1 MKVFCLSHSSA
12 IENLGGA
19 ELSLLHVIDAWTAD
33 DAEVEFTVVTR
44 GPAGLLQPE
53 LAARRVPTHT
63 LNFDAWVLPLVRTDP
78 ADILDTAR
86 RNSEAVLAIVEL
98 LRRAAPDVVITNTI
112 ISPWAALAARYLGIP
127 HVWFVHEFG
136 DLDHGLQ
143 FEISRGSTFEDIG
156 ILSDLVVANSR
167 AVHEHIGQWV
177 PADKRAIAYPVIDL
191 DRARELASQAPQH
204 PVLPEAGAEL
214 TVVMVGRLAP
224 SKGQWRLL
232 NALAQLRDEGTSIA
246 AILVGGDQGGDADDV
261 TKRIRDL
268 NLGGQVVLTGETDNP
283 FWYIERG
290 DVGITASTSEAF
302 GRVTV
307 EYMALGKPVIAG
319 RGGAGAEL
327 VRDGMTGLLFD
338 AESPDDLVR
347 ALRYAVDHRNDLPA
361 IGEAARR
368 SVAEISSAYPL
379 DAVVARIEQLVARGA
394 GPMARLPNALN
405 LWLDL
410 PAAVEGTG
418 RALHDRNT
426 AVLTSASWRLGT
438 YALAPA
444 RLLKRTARRLVRRA
458 RSK

>member
-19 ELSLLHVIDAWTAD
+19 ELSLLHLIDAWTAD

-53 LAARRVPTHT
+53 LAARGVPTHT

-98 LRRAAPDVVITNTI
+98 LRLEAPDVVITNTI

-143 FEISRGSTFEDIG
+143 FEISRGSTFEDVG

-167 AVHEHIGQWV
+167 AVHEHIGQWI
-177 PADKRAIAYPVIDL
+177 PAEKLAIAYPVIDL
-191 DRARELASQAPQH
+191 DRARDLASQVPLEAI
-204 PVLPEAGAEL
+204 LPDAGAEL

-224 SKGQWRLL
+224 SKGQWRLVD
-232 NALAQLRDEGTSIA
+232 AVAQLRDEGTIIA
-246 AILVGGDQGGDADDV
+246 AILVGGDQGADAEEV
-261 TKRIRDL
+261 KRRIRDL
-268 NLGGQVVLTGETDNP
+268 DLGGQIVLVGETDNP
-283 FWYIERG
+283 FWYIKRG
-290 DVGITASTSEAF
+290 DLGITASNSEAF

-307 EYMALGKPVIAG
+307 EYMALGKSVIAG
-319 RGGAGAEL
+319 RSGAGAEL
-327 VRDGMTGLLFD
+327 VSDGITGMLFD
-338 AESPDDLVR
+338 PEIPDDFKR
-347 ALRYAVDHRNDLPA
+347 ALRYAHDHRSQLA
-361 IGEAARR
+361 AMGEQAQQ
-368 SVAEISSAYPL
+368 SVSEISTVYPL
-379 DAVVARIEQLVARGA
+379 SSVVARIEQLVARGA
-394 GPMARLPNALN
+394 GPMVHLPNALN

-418 RALHDRNT
+418 RALHARNT

-444 RLLKRTARRLVRRA
+444 RLLKRGVRRLVRRA

>member
-1 MKVFCLSHSSA
+1 MKVFILSHSSA
-12 IENLGGA
+12 VENLGGA
-19 ELSLLHVIDAWTAD
+19 ELSLLHLIDAWAKD
-33 DAEVEFTVVTR
+33 DSEVTFSVAAR
-44 GPAGLLQPE
+44 GPVGLLQPE
-53 LAARRVPTHT
+53 LAARDVTTHT
-63 LNFDAWVLPLVRTDP
+63 LDFDAWVLPLVRTDP
-78 ADILDTAR
+78 ADILDTDR
-86 RNSEAVLAIVEL
+86 RNSEAVLAIVGL
-98 LRRAAPDVVITNTI
+98 LRLETPDVVITNTI

-143 FEISRGSTFEDIG
+143 FEISRASTFEDIG

-167 AVHEHIGQWV
+167 AVHEHIGQWI
-177 PADKRAIAYPVIDL
+177 PADKLAIAYPVIDL
-191 DRARELASQAPQH
+191 DRARDLAGQEPLYPIVPDA
-204 PVLPEAGAEL
+204 AAEL

-232 NALAQLRDEGTSIA
+232 DALAELRDEGTSIA
-246 AILVGGDQGGDADDV
+246 AILVGGDQGVVADDV
-261 TKRIRDL
+261 KNRIRAL
-268 NLGGQVVLTGETDNP
+268 NLSGQVVLTGETDNP

-319 RGGAGAEL
+319 HGGAGAEL
-327 VRDGMTGLLFD
+327 VRDGVTGLLFD
-338 AESPDDLVR
+338 ADSPDDLVR
-347 ALRYAVDHRNDLPA
+347 ALRHAVDHRNDLPGM
-361 IGEAARR
+361 GESARR

-379 DAVVARIEQLVARGA
+379 NTVVERIEQLVARGA

-410 PAAVEGTG
+410 PSAVEGTG
-418 RALHDRNT
+418 RALHDRNS
-426 AVLTSASWRLGT
+426 AVLGSASWRLGT

-458 RSK
+458 RRK

>member
-12 IENLGGA
+12 VENLGGA
-19 ELSLLHVIDAWTAD
+19 ELSLLHLIDAWTAD
-33 DAEVEFTVVTR
+33 DAEVTFTVVTR

-53 LAARRVPTHT
+53 LAARGVPAHI

-78 ADILDTAR
+78 ADILVTAR

-98 LRRAAPDVVITNTI
+98 LRLEAPDVVITNTI

-143 FEISRGSTFEDIG
+143 FETSRASTFEDVG

-167 AVHEHIGQWV
+167 AVREHISQWI
-177 PADKRAIAYPVIDL
+177 AEEKLAIVYPVIDL
-191 DRARELASQAPQH
+191 NRARELVSQAPRH
-204 PVLPEAGAEL
+204 PIMPDVVAEF

-232 NALAQLRDEGTSIA
+232 DALAQLRDEGTIIG
-246 AILVGGDQGGDADDV
+246 AILVGGDQGEDAEEV
-261 TKRIRDL
+261 KERVRDL
-268 NLGGQVVLTGETDNP
+268 ELTGQVVLTGETDNP
-283 FWYIERG
+283 FWYIDRA
-290 DVGITASTSEAF
+290 DIGITASTSEAF

-307 EYMALGKPVIAG
+307 EYMALKKPVIAG
-319 RGGAGAEL
+319 RSGAGAEL
-327 VRDGMTGLLFD
+327 VSDGVTGLLFD
-338 AESPDDLVR
+338 PENPDDLLR
-347 ALRYAVDHRNDLPA
+347 ALRYAHDHRSDLSA
-361 IGEAARR
+361 MGEAARR
-368 SVAEISSAYPL
+368 SVAEISTVYPL
-379 DAVVARIEQLVARGA
+379 RTVVSRIEQLVARGA
-394 GPMARLPNALN
+394 GPMTRLPNALT

-418 RALHDRNT
+418 RALHARNT
-426 AVLTSASWRLGT
+426 AVLASASWRLGR
-438 YALAPA
+438 YALAPI
-444 RLLKRTARRLVRRA
+444 RLLRRTVRRWVRPA